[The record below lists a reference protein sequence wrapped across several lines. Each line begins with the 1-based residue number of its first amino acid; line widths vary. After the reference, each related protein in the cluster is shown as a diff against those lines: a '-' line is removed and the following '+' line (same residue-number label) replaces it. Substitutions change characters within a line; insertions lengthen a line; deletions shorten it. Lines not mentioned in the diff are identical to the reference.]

1 VKSSQR
7 QAATA
12 AGFLALSLASSPV
25 FAQAPAQRGGPP
37 GQDTPYIL
45 VSTFQSA
52 DRKLGVDASDEVRKR
67 IQGEHTAKEL
77 YVLPKANINATLE
90 ASGYRA
96 DSALNSS
103 DLMELAK
110 QLRGEYVLDGKASKV
125 PAGVRLEVRMLMR
138 TGQQTLSQPLPA
150 VEGKDPGDA
159 AKGVDKAISDALKG
173 MASYKNCTNA
183 LRANKYDEAA
193 TIARA
198 GIAAYANSTL
208 NRLCL
213 LSAYSY
219 SKAPADSVIR
229 VSNAI
234 LALDPTSMLAL
245 SNLAEAYQQKGD
257 SAKAIETS
265 LRIYRADPSNTAVA
279 QSIVQQL
286 AQSGAPDKALPI
298 IDSLLKDNPADA
310 GMVKTKWLL
319 QLRAKQYKAAIATG
333 EELIK
338 LDTTAATVD
347 YYNRQIGAAQAD
359 SNNAAIAQLA
369 GRAAQKFPTDASFP
383 LLMASIYRKNG
394 QLQQA
399 LQSARRAT
407 QIEPK
412 NANAWLIAIV
422 TASEM
427 GQSDSARAWASSA
440 ITAGVDKAT
449 LGSALL
455 GPSNV
460 AIKKAQDSKL
470 RADWE
475 AAMKSAQA
483 VDAIAPTP
491 QSKYFIGVSAFQVGS
506 DIVTGLQTL
515 VKSSKKE
522 DKAQACTDAKQ
533 AEDVFATV
541 SINMP
546 AGAAFDKETAG
557 KILGAVGQYG
567 DYVAQVKKAFCK

>member
-319 QLRAKQYKAAIATG
+319 QLRDKQYKAAIATG

-440 ITAGVDKAT
+440 ITAGVDT